1 MQLETSNMQLED
13 TSDTKPFRRV
23 NAKKFFLTY
32 SQVPHS
38 FPPES
43 VYNQL
48 KEKVNFREYVIREEL
63 HKDGGKHFHVVL
75 ISNTKQHIRNVTM
88 LNLEFEGKSYMCDC
102 RPVRKLANLINYIC
116 KDGSYIS
123 NMKNLYKG
131 TLMCMEEL
139 VQKMSDDA
147 AFEYLDENYPKFS
160 MASKSLVGA
169 EKYLRCRQRLKRRT
183 LASIKEA
190 SSTPFKLSDFLD
202 LEKLRYWRSMGGG
215 PALILVG
222 KAGCGKTQY
231 AKALAEAEGWNL
243 HIVNSRE
250 SLKRLTDDAI
260 FFCDMSFEDVDAA
273 AFLAFLETN
282 DDRDLRVLHS
292 SIV

>member
-75 ISNTKQHIRNVTM
+75 ISNTKQHIR
-88 LNLEFEGKSYMCDC
+88 
-102 RPVRKLANLINYIC
+102 NYIC